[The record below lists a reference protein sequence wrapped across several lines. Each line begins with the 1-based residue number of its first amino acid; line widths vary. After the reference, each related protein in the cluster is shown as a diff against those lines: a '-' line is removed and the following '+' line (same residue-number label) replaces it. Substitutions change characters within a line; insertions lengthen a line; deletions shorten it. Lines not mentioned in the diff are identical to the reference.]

1 MIEGPYYYMSEKT
14 NYEVFVVDSKETIKV
29 ISSPFLEGSGQWIW
43 QVTTGDAIIHSWD
56 YSDQTSFRTHYLSL
70 YYQAVL
76 TTFRLREDGSVPRIV
91 VYICL

>member
-1 MIEGPYYYMSEKT
+1 MIDGPYYYMSEET

-43 QVTTGDAIIHSWD
+43 QVTTGDAIVHSSD
-56 YSDQTSFRTHYLSL
+56 YSEQTSFRTHYLSL

-76 TTFRLREDGSVPRIV
+76 TTFRLRENGSVPRIV